1 MVLSKEDIVKEALF
15 SEVRA
20 VAGNFANLIIQR
32 HIEWRKTGVDY
43 TAESLIAGTKYAD
56 ALIIMRGNIIY
67 KTPGR
72 IFVWKYIPRDEDET
86 ANLIE
91 VAGFN

>member
-1 MVLSKEDIVKEALF
+1 MALSKEDIAKEALF

-20 VAGNFANLIIQR
+20 IAGNFANLIIQR

-43 TAESLIAGTKYAD
+43 TVESLIAGTKYEGF
-56 ALIIMRGNIIY
+56 LIVMQGNVIY
-67 KTPGR
+67 RMPGY
-72 IFVWKYIPRDEDET
+72 IFVWTYIPRDEDET